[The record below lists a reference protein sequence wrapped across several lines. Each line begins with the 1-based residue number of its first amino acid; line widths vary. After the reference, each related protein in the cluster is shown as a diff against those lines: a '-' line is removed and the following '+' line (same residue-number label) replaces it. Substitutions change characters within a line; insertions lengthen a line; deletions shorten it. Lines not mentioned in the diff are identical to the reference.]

1 LWGDVLG
8 TIVIGRILVIKS
20 LQLKLELPLAFT
32 SSFNLSTL
40 GGQLGLLLLLLLLRT
55 RPTLLLFRLLKLAL
69 LHLLLKSLEASL
81 GSFALLCELIF
92 LLAFFFPEVLV
103 SMSFSIALGVHLLH
117 ALGLGFL
124 SLLLLPQSLLRNLM
138 LCPLRFGFSLLCV
151 VLCDVDLVLSGNWR
165 RRSWLLTDS
174 LCRGWR
180 CRGLPFKSPLPLL
193 FAAGVF
199 LFSCPELILTLFLL
213 TLRTLLRGLTSLRW
227 RTETQCSQAF
237 GHALLSLLL
246 NKCSSLCWCLVRSC
260 AARRRCRSRGL
271 GGASGTL
278 ITRGRL
284 GLVGS

>member
-1 LWGDVLG
+1 MWGDVLG

-138 LCPLRFGFSLLCV
+138 LCPL
-151 VLCDVDLVLSGNWR
+151 
-165 RRSWLLTDS
+165 
-174 LCRGWR
+174 
-180 CRGLPFKSPLPLL
+180 
-193 FAAGVF
+193 
-199 LFSCPELILTLFLL
+199 
-213 TLRTLLRGLTSLRW
+213 
-227 RTETQCSQAF
+227 
-237 GHALLSLLL
+237 
-246 NKCSSLCWCLVRSC
+246 
-260 AARRRCRSRGL
+260 
-271 GGASGTL
+271 
-278 ITRGRL
+278 
-284 GLVGS
+284 